1 MNTDISLD
9 RDDVAPQIEQL
20 GHGATCEWLFDR
32 QMIVMTAQDS
42 TRGSVDTWVDK
53 CIDIANKWPANR
65 PFCIVVDASN
75 PSLSRTPYMRDRL
88 KGLRTVRTDLSWYVA
103 MVAPKSYLMQLMS
116 YGLRVMQSNRE
127 TRIFFEREEA
137 VQWLKSK
144 L

>member
-1 MNTDISLD
+1 MNTDISPD

-32 QMIVMTAQDS
+32 QIVVMTATDS
-42 TRGSVDTWVDK
+42 TRGTVDAWVNK
-53 CIDIANKWPANR
+53 CIDVANTWPANR
-65 PFCIVVDASN
+65 PFCTMVDASGPN
-75 PSLSRTPYMRDRL
+75 LSRTPYMRERL
-88 KGLRTVRTDLSWYVA
+88 KDLRAVRTDLKWYTA

-137 VQWLKSK
+137 IKWLKSK